1 MLMQSTNAT
10 NICLNPEKTDILSL
24 KDTRPTSL
32 VSCLYKL
39 MVEVLHVALRE
50 VLCDTV
56 DGTRGAFVNGDDLT
70 LAL

>member
-10 NICLNPEKTDILSL
+10 NICLNPEKTVILSL
-24 KDTRPTSL
+24 KDIRPTSL

-39 MVEVLHVALRE
+39 MVEVLHIATRD

-56 DGTRGAFVNGDDLT
+56 DGT
-70 LAL
+70 